1 MEIELKYLLR
11 DQAQADEIMDSRFI
25 YTLRVCGSEEIIP
38 MKAVY
43 FDTPSRA
50 FEKAKIGFRIRKEGS
65 EYVATVKEKGSSENG
80 MHRRVEVN
88 ITLPED
94 TDPEKASIELFNG
107 TEVYDDLREAS
118 AGEPLESIVIMEFT
132 RRQAKLDT
140 GLSVSEISVDRG
152 VMRAGGK
159 EAPIMELEI
168 ELKKGDE
175 KDMTNIGDVLSRMY
189 SLKPEN
195 DSKLKRALAMAE

>member
-94 TDPEKASIELFNG
+94 TDPEKASIELFKG

-118 AGEPLESIVIMEFT
+118 AGEPLESIVVMEFT

-140 GLSVSEISVDRG
+140 GLSVSEISVDKG